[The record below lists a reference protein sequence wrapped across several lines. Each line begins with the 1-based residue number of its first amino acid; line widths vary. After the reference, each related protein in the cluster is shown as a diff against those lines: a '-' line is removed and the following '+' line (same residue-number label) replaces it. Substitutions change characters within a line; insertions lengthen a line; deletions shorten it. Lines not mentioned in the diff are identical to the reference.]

1 MIYTNKPMRGMYIT
15 GQTWPEDRL
24 EGQQKPRNRLPVTPR
39 SKEKGKKNNRMD

>member
-1 MIYTNKPMRGMYIT
+1 MGGMYIT